1 MTIND
6 EDNDLFLLAHYLDV
20 FNILRM
26 SFFMVSK
33 TLTKMKELQ
42 VDDNGEKLNVSRGR
56 SESSEY

>member
-6 EDNDLFLLAHYLDV
+6 EDNDLLLLAYYLYV

-26 SFFMVSK
+26 SFFMLSK
-33 TLTKMKELQ
+33 TLTKMKELK

-56 SESSEY
+56 IESSEY